1 MSGVPSLSS
10 VIGAYYDDHMWGGGG
25 WAWFAMALMMVLG
38 AAAVGLVVWAIARGV
53 SPRQPSGTESAR
65 AILAERLAR
74 GEIAPEEYRER
85 LQHLQ

>member
-1 MSGVPSLSS
+1 MAISMSLVGV
-10 VIGAYYDDHMWGGGG
+10 VADWNDNHMGGGGG
-25 WAWFAMALMMVLG
+25 WAWLAMSLMMLLG
-38 AAAVGLVVWAIARGV
+38 AAAIGLVVWVIARGAH
-53 SPRQPSGTESAR
+53 PKAPSGIESAR